1 MKAFDQALAKQFLG
15 ALSSQ
20 LKPQL
25 FRARL
30 SALVASL
37 MLVVSM
43 ALLAWW
49 VAESVTLR
57 QVQWAALPWLLGGFL
72 LRYASAAVASY
83 CGQEIAE
90 AAQDNVRQQLLKR
103 WCEADLEQAPRTNLK
118 CATQPAPSA
127 PKPAS
132 QGDVDQTSEP
142 NTASDSRSATTERAN
157 LLVEPTE
164 QLYGYF
170 ARFIP
175 QLTTA
180 VATPLLI
187 LSIVLYHD
195 WVAAMFLLVAAPI
208 IPLFMALVGIGAARL
223 SNRHIR
229 TTQRLAG
236 LFVDR
241 VRHLVNLKLF
251 AAETMAVE
259 DIRAASERMRVA
271 NMATLRIAFLSSAVL
286 EFFASVAIAAV
297 AIYVG
302 FSLLGYFTFEPAAQ
316 MTFLAGFTV
325 LLLAPD
331 FFQPLRNLSAHYHD
345 RADALAAA
353 GLLSQEL
360 QYELRC
366 DTGSTLSSATQ
377 HQFPNRG
384 QDEHVTESQH
394 RPEPADGADYC
405 NSVALHI
412 VNLNFAYQAPVIAN
426 LNLSL
431 HGGDTCLLNGPSG
444 SGKSTLLKLLSGQL
458 VAREGHIRRPRGS
471 HIAYMAQEPYL
482 QAGTVADNLRL
493 VCATASDADMEQA
506 LAKAQLNKSLSYPLA
521 ERGQG
526 LSGGEQRRL
535 ALARMFLHPA
545 QLMLFDEPTAGLDAA
560 TATIVVQAI
569 QALQNNNRVLVI
581 ASHDPH
587 LEPLA
592 TCTLETLR

>member
-15 ALSSQ
+15 TLKSQ

-25 FRARL
+25 LKARL
-30 SALVASL
+30 SAFLASVTLVI
-37 MLVVSM
+37 SM

-49 VAESVTLR
+49 VAESVSAQQVEWALLPWVLGTFCLR
-57 QVQWAALPWLLGGFL
+57 YLCAAL
-72 LRYASAAVASY
+72 ASH
-83 CGQEIAE
+83 CGQGLAE
-90 AAQDNVRQQLLKR
+90 AAQDKVRQQLLEH
-103 WCEADLEQAPRTNLK
+103 WCEAEPEQAPHLEPEPTLIAKAN
-118 CATQPAPSA
+118 ATTSA
-127 PKPAS
+127 DSPH
-132 QGDVDQTSEP
+132 TSEP
-142 NTASDSRSATTERAN
+142 DSGSVRASTERAN
-157 LLVEPTE
+157 LLIEPTE

-180 VATPLLI
+180 VVTPLLI
-187 LSIVLYHD
+187 LGVVLYHD
-195 WVAAMFLLVAAPI
+195 WVAAIFLLVAAPV

-251 AAETMAVE
+251 AAEAMAVE
-259 DIRAASERMRVA
+259 DIRVAGERMRVA

-302 FSLLGYFTFEPAAQ
+302 FSLLGYYTFAPAAQ
-316 MTFLAGFTV
+316 MTFAAGFTI

-345 RADALAAA
+345 RAEALAAA
-353 GLLSQEL
+353 GLLYQEL
-360 QYELRC
+360 QYGLPNDREPAP
-366 DTGSTLSSATQ
+366 SSAALPQAPTGRTQ
-377 HQFPNRG
+377 YEWSVESSAPHSC
-384 QDEHVTESQH
+384 HV
-394 RPEPADGADYC
+394 ADHDS
-405 NSVALHI
+405 NVLLHI
-412 VNLNFAYQAPVIAN
+412 VNLNFAYQAPVISN
-426 LNLSL
+426 LDLSL
-431 HGGDTCLLNGPSG
+431 HGGDICLLNGPSG

-458 VAREGHIRRPRGS
+458 EARVGDIQRPYDC

-493 VCATASDADMEQA
+493 VCATASEADMTNA
-506 LAKAQLNKSLSYPLA
+506 LAKAQLHKPLGYRLA

-545 QLMLFDEPTAGLDAA
+545 RLMLFDEPTAGLDAA
-560 TATIVVQAI
+560 TTDVVVQAI
-569 QALQNNNRVLVI
+569 QTLQNDERILVI

-592 TCTLETLR
+592 TYVVGSLR